1 MASSYNFGT
10 PARSINTVPPNYVY
24 TYIQAGFKY
33 TQSLNTATTLQFKIA
48 GCTRSGDG
56 TSSHFNSGFGV
67 TTYVQYKMKTDSKW
81 TTLKSKTGTTD
92 YSSYAS
98 PPGLEVA
105 ETDWVS
111 TSVIKRTK
119 ERQYI
124 KFRTLVT
131 SNSFND
137 ATYETDWITINP
149 ITSYTMSYTS
159 TSSISATNMPSN
171 GKKWHDEDYTITS
184 TIPETEAYNFQ
195 YWKNGTTTYAA
206 GTGKYTTNA
215 TATFSAVWKEKEYQV
230 SYDANGGDKST
241 TPAAQSKRHL
251 SDLTI
256 TSDIPSYPR
265 YNFVHWASDKN
276 GGTPTYT
283 AGSTYTINSTATL
296 YATWTPAEYT
306 VTYIGYPNDDTSI
319 ANIPNQQTEII
330 GTPITIPTAV
340 PTRDGYNFRYWSPSK
355 LGESPT
361 YSPGSIYSEDKDIN
375 LYTNWTEAHVE
386 VSYRGNAGGDGGPDP
401 VVPGTQTIQRDKPWN
416 ISTQKPT
423 LLYHTFKGW
432 ATESASTTT
441 TFYQPG
447 QTMDAVTAD
456 VTLYGHWIRDQYTV
470 EYLGNGGNVS
480 PLSQTQNCG
489 DYIVVPTPSHDST
502 ATRYGAIFTISDL
515 NKGKFSD
522 NSGDQSKTVTA
533 DAITTYNFIHW
544 TDANKTT
551 VTYAA
556 GAEYPSDNEFNN
568 TTLSAN
574 WNSHITYPTIS
585 IPNVTACPGFQFK
598 GWVWNNQGQD
608 QAFGPTDTAVTLTAN
623 VSYLAKWVPTTY
635 TVTYWAGDAGEAQVE
650 TASLPSITT
659 HDLYTNFV
667 PPTQIPNCIYPET
680 EENKN
685 YKVTYNYQYG
695 NKSVPETIGKTR
707 EFLGWRNELDQTETP
722 TLYIYGGGP
731 YQYLTETPGIN
742 INLIAQWGNMT
753 DGTYLIDPG
762 DREGYT
768 FRGWYKDSN
777 YTEFAGYAGDY
788 LAPTEY
794 RDDIVLFAKWVP
806 LIYQINYWKDSTYT
820 VSILPSQEG
829 KYGDTLAIT
838 ESQPTEKNQK
848 KSESHEY
855 AVTYYYYE
863 NEEMT
868 SITEEFDVVDT
879 FEFNGWLD
887 WKNNLHKAKE
897 EWDTK
902 APIEEWAT
910 KIEENVLIGY
920 KLDLVPQWNTTSHFP
935 QLSLPE
941 IEDEKGKFIG
951 WKIFKV
957 EDGQEIYVDSIDK
970 LTEYTP
976 SVRGNIVVRAQYE
989 TDKWSIKYDCN
1000 GGLYN
1005 EAESWIESEN
1015 PTIITSVT
1023 PTHATTF
1030 AEYTVT
1036 IYNEQNTAV
1045 PPQITVT
1052 PYYNYEFVNW
1062 NKKIDGTGISYKSG
1076 QEYQEGR
1083 DTVLYAKWDKSVN
1096 TASTTPY
1103 SVPLSIS
1110 NWIGYNF
1117 EGWYWDSRFNSSTLI
1132 SETPSLDYIPSRN
1145 TNIYAKW
1152 SKKEY
1157 QIEYDVNGG
1166 RINSCPKSQTKKYN
1180 EDITL
1185 SNKIPTYL
1193 DYVFVEWQSEIGNET
1208 VTPELINDNEF
1219 NNNNYEIQYCLSN
1232 SESNPGNSPSWIT
1245 ERPEQTE
1252 NTYTWA
1258 RVKIL
1263 WPNSVKYTNP
1273 VYIGKEY
1280 QNNEI
1285 IIEYCLTDTQEIP
1298 SEDNERWTT
1307 EWQIR
1312 SDGIYRYARLSV
1324 KWYVTFQPEE
1334 IYTYNR
1340 SMTGD
1345 QRLFAQWRKI
1355 RTLTEWLTN
1364 WETTTA
1370 SVEADLPGNNLI
1382 LWTNDGTNT
1391 AVTSY
1396 SNYSE
1401 LINALHEEIN
1411 NVEHVYG
1418 QGYKLKLDLINPYNN
1433 TDEKGNIE
1441 KLSRT
1446 IFVPAKTKQDENQ
1459 QNIYTGYYEIPEGV
1473 KIAEATVF
1481 DGAQV
1486 SVEYKAHMNLNYI
1499 ESANTP
1505 QIYEVIDQVIGQLSG
1520 PWIKDQNITTLL
1532 KAKYYAKDKNDD
1544 MTYEYS
1550 LDSWHIHSI
1559 DGPEGVQ
1566 FKISTVNNPKL
1577 ITYTL
1582 DSVGLYIL
1590 DQENEKQYLDLD
1602 EQINQCAIISEL
1614 NNEKLLIN
1622 YWANIVQRVYI

>member
-1 MASSYNFGT
+1 MDYQFGKVAWT
-10 PARSINTVPPNYVY
+10 KEGVTTTSGNSTC
-24 TYIQAGFKY
+24 IQAGYKY
-33 TQSLNTATTLQFKIA
+33 EQPVNTETTLRFKVA
-48 GCTRSGDG
+48 GCARSGDG
-56 TSSHFNSGFGV
+56 SPAHFNSGFTV
-67 TTYVQYKMKTDSKW
+67 KVYVYYKLNDGNW
-81 TTLKSKTGTTD
+81 VELGNKTGSTD
-92 YSSYAS
+92 FHSANTWSGYFGSET
-98 PPGLEVA
+98 PVA
-105 ETDWVS
+105 GWYDTPTINRKK
-111 TSVIKRTK
+111 TSQK
-119 ERQYI
+119 I
-124 KFRTLVT
+124 KFMTKIT
-131 SNSFND
+131 SNSFDTAYSESN
-137 ATYETDWITINP
+137 WITIYP
-149 ITSYTMSYTS
+149 ITSYTMTYTS
-159 TSSISATNMPSN
+159 SVNGTTTNMPSN
-171 GKKWHDEDYTITS
+171 GTKYHGENYTVTS
-184 TIPETEAYNFQ
+184 TIPRNDIHDFK
-195 YWKNGTTTYAA
+195 YWKINNTV
-206 GTGKYTTNA
+206 YTPNVTQYTINA
-215 TATFSAVWKEKEYQV
+215 SATFSASWEEKKYAV
-230 SYDANGGDKST
+230 TYDANGGT
-241 TPAAQSKRHL
+241 NTPAIQYKL
-251 SDLTI
+251 YTQDLTL
-256 TSDIPSYPR
+256 T
-265 YNFVHWASDKN
+265 AA
-276 GGTPTYT
+276 TPTYE
-283 AGSTYTINSTATL
+283 GNLFEYWSTTSDDTGNPIHYNPEQIYTNNAALAL
-296 YATWTPAEYT
+296 YATWTPAQYT
-306 VTYIGYPNDDTSI
+306 ISYDANGGINTPSEQIKNYGDINFTITSS
-319 ANIPNQQTEII
+319 
-330 GTPITIPTAV
+330 V
-340 PTRDGYNFRYWSPSK
+340 PTRPGYNFLDWSRAKNGPVYISPSATYTPN
-355 LGESPT
+355 ESIVLYARWET
-361 YSPGSIYSEDKDIN
+361 AHVYVNYAVDISSEDFYKKQ
-375 LYTNWTEAHVE
+375 
-386 VSYRGNAGGDGGPDP
+386 R
-401 VVPGTQTIQRDKPWN
+401 IQRD
-416 ISTQKPT
+416 
-423 LLYHTFKGW
+423 LLWFIDATPPVRNYYVFNGW
-432 ATESASTTT
+432 STTSSVEDPSLPLFNYGDSMEGIT
-441 TFYQPG
+441 S
-447 QTMDAVTAD
+447 DL
-456 VTLYGHWIRDQYTV
+456 TLYANWSLDQYTV
-470 EYLGNGGNVS
+470 NYNVNGGIEI
-480 PLSQTQNCG
+480 PSQTETCSNN
-489 DYIVVPTPSHDST
+489 ITIATPSHNSINT
-502 ATRYGAIFTISDL
+502 NYGATFTIAVGDS

-522 NSGDQSKTVTA
+522 NSGDQFKRIVDTA
-533 DAITTYNFIHW
+533 TTNYNFIYW
-544 TDANKTT
+544 TDTNKTT
-551 VTYAA
+551 ITYAA
-556 GAEYPSDNEFNN
+556 GATYPSDGKFDS
-568 TTLSAN
+568 TTLLAN
-574 WNSHITYPTIS
+574 WNSSTTYPTIS

-598 GWVWNNQGQD
+598 EWAWYNQSED
-608 QAFGPTDTAVTLTAN
+608 RAFGPTDTAVTLTAN
-623 VSYLAKWVPTTY
+623 VSYIAKWIPTTY
-635 TVTYWAGDAGEAQVE
+635 TVTYWAGDAGDAQVE
-650 TASLPSITT
+650 TASLPSVTT
-659 HDLYTNFV
+659 HDLYKDFV
-667 PPTQIPNCIYPET
+667 PSAQIPICIYPAT
-680 EENKN
+680 ASENKH
-685 YKVTYNYQYG
+685 YWVTYNYQYD
-695 NKSVPETIGKTR
+695 NLSYPENIGKTR

-722 TLYIYGGGP
+722 TLYIYGGSYPGG
-731 YQYLTETPGIN
+731 LTETPGIN

-753 DGTYLIDPG
+753 DGTHLIDPG

-777 YTEFAGYAGDY
+777 YIEFAGYAGDY

-820 VSILPSQEG
+820 ISILPSQEG

-838 ESQPTEKNQK
+838 ESQPTGKNQK
-848 KSESHEY
+848 ESEPHEY
-855 AVTYYYYE
+855 EVTYYYYQDG
-863 NEEMT
+863 EMSST
-868 SITEEFDVVDT
+868 IEEFNVVDT
-879 FEFNGWLD
+879 FQFNGWLD
-887 WKNNLHKAKE
+887 WKNELHKANEK
-897 EWDTK
+897 WNTK
-902 APIEEWAT
+902 ASIEEWAT

-920 KLDLVPQWNTTSHFP
+920 KLDLIPQWDTTSHFP
-935 QLSLPE
+935 QLTLPK
-941 IEDEKGKFIG
+941 IEDEKFIG

-957 EDGQEIYVDSIDK
+957 EDDQEIYIDSIDK

-1005 EAESWIESEN
+1005 EEESWIESQN
-1015 PTIITSVT
+1015 PTAITSVI
-1023 PTHATTF
+1023 PTHATTS
-1030 AEYTVT
+1030 AEYAVI
-1036 IYNEQNTAV
+1036 IYNEQNTTA

-1062 NKKIDGTGISYKSG
+1062 NKKIDGTGIGYESN

-1083 DTVLYAKWDKSVN
+1083 DAVLYAKWDKSVN

-1132 SETPSLDYIPSRN
+1132 SETPSLDYIPSRD

-1166 RINSCPKSQTKKYN
+1166 RINSCPKSQIKKYN
-1180 EDITL
+1180 EDIAL

-1208 VTPELINDNEF
+1208 ITPVLINDNEF

-1232 SESNPGNSPSWIT
+1232 SESNPGDSWIYT

-1263 WPNSVKYTNP
+1263 WPNSVNPQYTNP

-1285 IIEYCLTDTQEIP
+1285 IIEYCLTDTQQIP

-1312 SDGIYRYARLSV
+1312 TDGIYRYARLSV
-1324 KWYVTFQPEE
+1324 KWYATFQPEE

-1364 WETTTA
+1364 WEATTA

-1391 AVTSY
+1391 AVETY
-1396 SNYSE
+1396 SYSE
-1401 LINALHEEIN
+1401 LINALHEKIN

-1446 IFVPAKTKQDENQ
+1446 IFVPAKIEQDENQ
-1459 QNIYTGYYEIPEGV
+1459 QNIYTGYYEVPEGV

-1481 DGAQV
+1481 NGAQV

-1520 PWIKDQNITTLL
+1520 PWIKNQNITTLL
-1532 KAKYYAKDKNDD
+1532 KAKYYAKDENDD
-1544 MTYEYS
+1544 MIYEYS

-1559 DGPEGVQ
+1559 DGPEGIQ

-1590 DQENEKQYLDLD
+1590 DQESEKQYLDLD